1 MRNIE
6 SSDIMLYD
14 FIDLINETLKDKFVE
29 NWSYKY
35 SRKFLKLF
43 QLKLMS
49 AFESK
54 KSLKLESLF
63 KYLVEKC
70 NYSPDQVKSFLLDI
84 EFTDYYPIIHGSER
98 ELNELNRKTSDAIKL
113 KRFAKDSKRT

>member
-1 MRNIE
+1 
-6 SSDIMLYD
+6 MLYD

-29 NWSYKY
+29 SWSYKY

-54 KSLKLESLF
+54 KSLKLENLF

-70 NYSPDQVKSFLLDI
+70 NYSPDQVKNFLIDI
-84 EFTDYYPIIHGSER
+84 DFTDYYPIIIGSER
-98 ELNELNRKTSDAIKL
+98 ELNQINEKKINEIKL
-113 KRFAKDSKRT
+113 RKISGERRKIP

>member
-1 MRNIE
+1 
-6 SSDIMLYD
+6 MLYD
-14 FIDLINETLKDKFVE
+14 FIDLINETLKETFVE

-35 SRKFLKLF
+35 SKKFLKLF

-54 KSLKLESLF
+54 KSIKLESLF

-70 NYSPDQVKSFLLDI
+70 NYSPEQVKNFLMDI
-84 EFTDYYPIIHGSER
+84 DFTDYYPIILGSER
-98 ELNELNRKTSDAIKL
+98 DLNEFNRKTNDSLKL
-113 KRFAKDSKRT
+113 KRSSKGAKRT